1 MEYCGRDGLGCGMG
15 TQRSGVHA
23 ENGGA
28 GRPSRG
34 WVPELR
40 QAREPKYG
48 GGAARLRRGRAA
60 MSRATAAT
68 AASVSG
74 GNGGSQ
80 HRPSYGQCHR
90 SIMASRN
97 AVGQGS
103 STAGAERARWR
114 RGALFVRRGS
124 VWVGLG
130 RRRRHERMRGRTARG
145 RRGRGATRRTNVA
158 GPRGLVVR
166 VAAADHVGSNTADRC
181 PLESQIHG
189 SRLR

>member
-68 AASVSG
+68 AASVRAGETAVASTG
-74 GNGGSQ
+74 PGTGSATAALWPAATPLV
-80 HRPSYGQCHR
+80 RAAAPRGRSVRDGDVVPS
-90 SIMASRN
+90 
-97 AVGQGS
+97 S
-103 STAGAERARWR
+103 SEEAAY
-114 RGALFVRRGS
+114 
-124 VWVGLG
+124 GLG
-130 RRRRHERMRGRTARG
+130 SD
-145 RRGRGATRRTNVA
+145 GAGGTS
-158 GPRGLVVR
+158 G
-166 VAAADHVGSNTADRC
+166 
-181 PLESQIHG
+181 
-189 SRLR
+189 